1 MKKLVKALRK
11 ETAKNRRH
19 DKKVNEQHEI
29 YLSDPR
35 KSTPD
40 KQKTVIRHP
49 VKKDK

>member
-1 MKKLVKALRK
+1 MLSKSIQSVLFHSYGCLGDISL
-11 ETAKNRRH
+11 H
-19 DKKVNEQHEI
+19 HEI

-49 VKKDK
+49 IKKNK